1 MNPEEGEKSVWR
13 RLIYF
18 RSKLRCPITAIRD
31 PI

>member
-1 MNPEEGEKSVWR
+1 VNPEEGEKTLWR

-18 RSKLRCPITAIRD
+18 RLKLRCPITAIQY